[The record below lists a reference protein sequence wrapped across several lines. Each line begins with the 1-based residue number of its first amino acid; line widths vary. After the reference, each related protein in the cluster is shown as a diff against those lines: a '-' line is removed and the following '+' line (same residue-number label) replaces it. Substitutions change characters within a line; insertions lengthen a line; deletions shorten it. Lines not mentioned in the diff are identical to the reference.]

1 MAPQF
6 FDIHTHINDRQFDS
20 DRNEV
25 LSRMDEQGVWGIV
38 IGTDRKTSQDAV
50 VVASFAERGVFSSI
64 GVHPTDDR
72 NARFEP
78 VLFEELLKE
87 GVIAVGECGL
97 DYVRMSEEEDTRLR
111 EKARQRELFVSQ
123 VDFAATHDLPLIIHC
138 RDSDKVLADAHR
150 EVLAIL
156 REKKEIH
163 GARLRGDIH
172 FFTQTETIAREYI
185 ALDFSISFTGVITFS
200 REYDAVIRAV
210 PLDRLMVETDCPYV
224 APIPYRGTRNEPIF
238 VKEVVRKIAEIRG
251 EDYEM
256 VRAILLANACRMFGI
271 STA

>member
-1 MAPQF
+1 MPPRF

-20 DRNEV
+20 DRNAV

-38 IGTDRKTSQDAV
+38 VGTDRKTSQDAAV
-50 VVASFAERGVFSSI
+50 IASFTERGVFASI

-78 VLFEELLKE
+78 VLFEELLKS
-87 GVIAVGECGL
+87 GVVAVGECGL
-97 DYVRMSEEEDTRLR
+97 DYARMPEGEGAQSRERVRQ
-111 EKARQRELFVSQ
+111 KELFTAQ
-123 VDFAATHDLPLIIHC
+123 IDFAVAHDLPLIIHC
-138 RDSDKVLADAHR
+138 RDSDKVLADAHG

-156 REKKEIH
+156 REKKELY

-172 FFTQTETIAREYI
+172 FFTQTETIAREYT

-210 PLDRLMVETDCPYV
+210 QLDCLIAETDCPYV

-238 VKEVVRKIAEIRG
+238 IEEVVRKIAEIRG
-251 EDYEM
+251 DDYEM
-256 VRAILLANACRMFGI
+256 VRTALFVNACRLFGI